1 MRWTWDEAKNQTNQR
16 QHGTRFETAQLVFF
30 DPLASTREDLYP
42 LEQRW
47 QTIGEVGGVI
57 IIVAHTWP
65 EYDSAAGEDV
75 GRIIS
80 ARKAEKSEIND
91 YAEGE
96 F

>member
-1 MRWTWDEAKNQTNQR
+1 MHWTWDEAKNQINQR
-16 QHGTRFETAQLVFF
+16 QHGIRFETAQLVFF

-47 QTIGEVGGVI
+47 QTIGEVSGVI
-57 IIVAHTWP
+57 IIVAHSWP
-65 EYDSAAGEDV
+65 EYDSATGEDV

>member
-1 MRWTWDEAKNQTNQR
+1 MRWTWCEAKNRTNQR
-16 QHGTRFETAQLVFF
+16 KHGIVFQTAALVFF
-30 DPLASTREDLYP
+30 DPLAATREDLYP

-47 QTIGEVGGVI
+47 QTIGEVRGVI
-57 IIVAHTWP
+57 IIVVHTRP
-65 EYDSAAGEDV
+65 EYDSAAGEEI

-91 YAEGE
+91 YAEGQ